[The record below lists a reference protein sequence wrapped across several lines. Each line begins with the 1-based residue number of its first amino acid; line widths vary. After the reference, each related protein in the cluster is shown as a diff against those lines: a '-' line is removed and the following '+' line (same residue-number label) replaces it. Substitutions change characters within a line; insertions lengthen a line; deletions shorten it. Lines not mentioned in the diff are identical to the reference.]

1 MMMSISLS
9 LLSVL
14 FLQGCGGGSSS
25 DPDTTV
31 GAGTTAVST
40 EGMASDAGAETSVV
54 SQMTLDVTPSEEGVL
69 LRWDP
74 GSDADYYEVTKRDD
88 SNVTEVLISDSDE
101 RTVTDYDVEEGVL
114 YRYTLNTYGSD
125 GEISDTLESGARIQ
139 HYAQLKSDEIEE

>member
-1 MMMSISLS
+1 MMSIGLS

-25 DPDTTV
+25 GPDTTV
-31 GAGTTAVST
+31 GADTTAVS
-40 EGMASDAGAETSVV
+40 EGMASDAGAETSVA

-74 GSDADYYEVTKRDD
+74 GSDVDYYEVTKRDD

-114 YRYTLNTYGSD
+114 YRYALNTYGGD
-125 GEISDTLESGARIQ
+125 GEVSDTLESGARIQ
-139 HYAQLKSDEIEE
+139 YYEQLKSDEIEE